1 MKRDAHLINMARG
14 PVVNEAALVSAL
26 KAKTIA
32 GAGLDVFE
40 QEPTPIDNPLIEM
53 DNVVLTPHA
62 LCWTDECFHDIATS
76 ALQSIV
82 DVSQKRQPAY
92 VVTI

>member
-1 MKRDAHLINMARG
+1 MARG
-14 PVVNEAALVSAL
+14 GVVDEAALVVAL
-26 KAKTIA
+26 HAKTIA

-40 QEPTPIDNPLIEM
+40 QEPTPISNPLLQM

-62 LCWTDECFHDIATS
+62 LCWTDECFHDIAAS

-82 DVSQKRQPAY
+82 DVSLGRRPQY
-92 VVTI
+92 VVTA